1 MADLATGRGDIW
13 RFGPFLFNPA
23 AFELTRNDESV
34 SIEPQSLRLLDYLI
48 RHRDRVVSREDLVDA
63 IWQGR
68 AISDW
73 AISAAIKALRV
84 SLSDQQK
91 DRQYVRTVHSR
102 GYRFVADVRIEG
114 ARAPVADEKDPPIV
128 LVRLFRA
135 PSGTTDTGYLADGL
149 TDDLI
154 TSLSRQTGLRVL
166 SYNASRAMAAGGP
179 PANVAV
185 DHIVDGSVRQL
196 DETIRINVA
205 ILEPTGTQQIWA
217 ERFDLTRASLLA
229 GHDRIGDRL
238 VDVLLPGHESRRLVP
253 RGTGNSAAY
262 DAYLKG
268 RYAYFRYEPAAFAE
282 ALTHFTQAAELDPG
296 FADAYAQQAYC
307 RTTLFVFGL
316 PGADKTL
323 DRAEAL
329 ARKAI
334 DLDGRS
340 ALGHA
345 RLGWVLGYLG
355 QPEAV
360 TAAFDMAIACD
371 PHDPEVLL
379 AYGETMNRL
388 ARPRRAEPLLQ
399 SAFAKD
405 SYHPP
410 SWEFPKGHTK
420 VLLEDFDSAI
430 AHFLSVL
437 DRVDRF
443 IPARVQLARAYWE
456 AGQQDDAIKMVEE
469 IRLRAPKYSLAH
481 AERMFPYP
489 VARERSRLLEA
500 LSGAGMPMVRHD
512 P

>member
-1 MADLATGRGDIW
+1 MADLATGRGDTW
-13 RFGPFLFNPA
+13 RFGPFMLNPA
-23 AFELTRNDESV
+23 AFELSRDGEIV

-68 AISDW
+68 VISDW
-73 AISAAIKALRV
+73 AISAAIKALRT
-84 SLSDQQK
+84 SLGDQKK
-91 DRQYVRTVHSR
+91 DKQYVRTVHSR
-102 GYRFVADVRIEG
+102 GYRFIADVMIEG
-114 ARAPVADEKDPPIV
+114 AGVSMPEEKDLPIV

-135 PSGTTDTGYLADGL
+135 PSGTMDTGYLADGL

-166 SYNASRAMAAGGP
+166 SYNASRAMAEGGSF
-179 PANVAV
+179 ANMPV

-196 DETIRINVA
+196 DNTIRINVA

-238 VDVLLPGHESRRLVP
+238 VEVLLPGHASRALGWH
-253 RGTGNSAAY
+253 GTRNSEAY

-268 RYAYFRYEPAAFAE
+268 RYAYFRYEPAAFVE
-282 ALTHFTQAAELDPG
+282 ALAHFTRAADLDPG

-316 PGADKTL
+316 PGSDKTL
-323 DRAEAL
+323 DCAEAL

-334 DLDGRS
+334 DLDDRS

-360 TAAFDMAIACD
+360 TAAFDKAIACD

-388 ARPRRAEPLLQ
+388 ARPRRAETLVQ
-399 SAFAKD
+399 AAFSKD

-420 VLLEDFDSAI
+420 VLLEDYDSAI

-456 AGQQDDAIKMVEE
+456 SGQRDNANKMVEE
-469 IRLRAPKYSLAH
+469 IRLRAPKYGLAH
-481 AERMFPYP
+481 AGRMFPYP
-489 VARERSRLLEA
+489 VKRERSRLLDA
-500 LSGAGMPMVRHD
+500 LFGAGMR
-512 P
+512 